1 MWLVSNKLSTFR
13 VEFWKILHVYINSY
27 WWVHVRML
35 HTFLFLSNIKQRR
48 MRNDSLLLILIFY
61 GKWLTS
67 DIETPFLWRLP
78 CSWCPLW
85 SMSAILLFLNYFYL
99 NTPKNKPL
107 IKDMEILLFIP
118 EKDTRG
124 IKVPNN
130 YWNSSVG
137 LVIPVEELL
146 FW

>member
-1 MWLVSNKLSTFR
+1 
-13 VEFWKILHVYINSY
+13 
-27 WWVHVRML
+27 
-35 HTFLFLSNIKQRR
+35 
-48 MRNDSLLLILIFY
+48 
-61 GKWLTS
+61 
-67 DIETPFLWRLP
+67 
-78 CSWCPLW
+78 
-85 SMSAILLFLNYFYL
+85 
-99 NTPKNKPL
+99 
-107 IKDMEILLFIP
+107 MEILLFIP

>member
-1 MWLVSNKLSTFR
+1 
-13 VEFWKILHVYINSY
+13 
-27 WWVHVRML
+27 
-35 HTFLFLSNIKQRR
+35 
-48 MRNDSLLLILIFY
+48 
-61 GKWLTS
+61 
-67 DIETPFLWRLP
+67 
-78 CSWCPLW
+78 
-85 SMSAILLFLNYFYL
+85 MSAILLFLNYFYL

-118 EKDTRG
+118 EKDRRG